1 MKKDK
6 RKAML
11 DRLAELLKGTEPERL
26 RSVLAKDEAITI
38 RLTASDKASMAETA
52 SDLGLT
58 VTDYLTRLHLFAV
71 EVLAKDSKKGGRNA

>member
-1 MKKDK
+1 MKDK

-26 RSVLAKDEAITI
+26 RSVLAKDATI
-38 RLTASDKASMAETA
+38 IFRVSESDKASMAETA
-52 SDLGLT
+52 TALGLT

-71 EVLAKDSKKGGRNA
+71 EVLAKGRNGGKRE